1 MRYLMILGLFMSCFT
16 LAFAQENVD
25 KTEVPSAF
33 DPNSLAGDPLYLRSV
48 RGIAKIISKD
58 EFEKINTEDVDYIK
72 MITDPSSIYIYG
84 DKGKNGVVLV
94 VMKDHSLAGKYSS
107 RKRRQK

>member
-1 MRYLMILGLFMSCFT
+1 MIIGLLMGSSTMAL
-16 LAFAQENVD
+16 AQENVD

-33 DPNSLAGDPLYLRSV
+33 DPSALGGDPLYLRSV
-48 RGIAKIISKD
+48 RGSAKIITKD

-72 MITDPSSIYIYG
+72 MISDPSSIYIYG

-94 VMKDHSLAGKYSS
+94 VMKDHSLSGKYSN

>member
-1 MRYLMILGLFMSCFT
+1 MIIGLLMSCCT
-16 LAFAQENVD
+16 MAFAQENAD
-25 KTEVPSAF
+25 KSEVPSAF
-33 DPNSLAGDPLYLRSV
+33 DPNSLGGDPLYLRSV
-48 RGIAKIISKD
+48 RGSAKIITKG

-72 MITDPSSIYIYG
+72 MISDPSSIYIYG

-94 VMKDHSLAGKYSS
+94 VMKDYSLSGKYSS